1 MRASKWE
8 FITQNL
14 PYMSDPDSR
23 SPALAFL
30 PPTQSYQDLP
40 FEVSINSLKVFR
52 GDIWG
57 ARPYI
62 SSDRS
67 IGSVYLRSHPPFGPF
82 GASLSVRPGDRC
94 GRVSKCPETVRL
106 RRSETGRVRNP
117 NVSTLVTSR
126 NVWYRC
132 FRVTEP
138 LLVCYRYPWV
148 TSPLGSAVR
157 VRGPRS
163 ASLGSHVYLAG

>member
-1 MRASKWE
+1 MI
-8 FITQNL
+8 FGG
-14 PYMSDPDSR
+14 P
-23 SPALAFL
+23 
-30 PPTQSYQDLP
+30 
-40 FEVSINSLKVFR
+40 
-52 GDIWG
+52 
-57 ARPYI
+57 RPHI

-82 GASLSVRPGDRC
+82 GASRLSVRPGGRC

-126 NVWYRC
+126 NVWYGC

-138 LLVCYRYPWV
+138 LLVCYRYPWGV
-148 TSPLGSAVR
+148 TSPLGSLCGRTASVSEVR
-157 VRGPRS
+157 WLHPSHPRS
-163 ASLGSHVYLAG
+163 AVRDPPASASMQASVVMFTWRGSSIQAPTG